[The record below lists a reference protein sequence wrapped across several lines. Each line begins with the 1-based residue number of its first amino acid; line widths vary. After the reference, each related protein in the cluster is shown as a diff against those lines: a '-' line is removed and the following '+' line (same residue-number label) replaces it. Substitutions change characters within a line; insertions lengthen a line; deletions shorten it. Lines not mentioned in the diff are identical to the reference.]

1 MRFTSLLSFSV
12 LFSLAACAKH
22 DDAED
27 MRSSVIVF
35 GITQRTDPTTGAAV
49 TTAGHEYL
57 KVGAHSISFGPWAA
71 QRQSLPDGWCR
82 TMETTAD
89 ASRPNVGDG
98 GRARF
103 SGGAI
108 AADGIVLD
116 ANGAEPV
123 YAGRAF
129 EPAVASVRFAVER
142 GFAIPGF
149 DPIELPAPNT
159 ALRLSTP
166 SPDAIE
172 VSVDGDRDFQ
182 LEWASREEPDANV
195 MIAFQPDHG
204 SDVRCF
210 FREGDGHGVVKVEHL
225 RDLGPGKLTVAS
237 HRNAIVT
244 PGDAWMVEVVATA
257 IVSEQR
263 YVVR

>member
-1 MRFTSLLSFSV
+1 MRRFTTLLSFS
-12 LFSLAACAKH
+12 LLLAACAKH

-35 GITQRTDPTTGAAV
+35 GITQRTDKTTGASV

-57 KVGAHSISFGPWAA
+57 SLGAQSVSFGPWAA
-71 QRQSLPDGWCR
+71 QRQSMPDGWCR
-82 TMETTAD
+82 TMRTTVG

-103 SGGAI
+103 FGGAI

-116 ANGAEPV
+116 ANGADPV
-123 YAGRAF
+123 FAGRAF
-129 EPAVASVRFAVER
+129 DGKEPAVRFAVEQ

-149 DPIELPAPNT
+149 DPVDLPSPNVSF
-159 ALRLSTP
+159 RLSTP
-166 SPDAIE
+166 SPDAGE
-172 VSVDGDRDFQ
+172 VAVDSDRDFAFD
-182 LEWASREEPDANV
+182 WASREEPDANV
-195 MIAFQPDHG
+195 MVAFQPDHG

-210 FREGDGHGVVKVEHL
+210 FREGDGHGVVKAEHL